1 MYWKR
6 ETESHRF
13 SICSYP
19 LGGSYFPNSCRLARL
34 KSGTGNS
41 ILLSCKGGGPLSP
54 EPSPPAPRCTSS
66 KLKLNC
72 RAGTGMQLSGLPHNI
87 YLPPPAMFWNQGIC
101 TFLMETIIP
110 FFFPFTLLYIIMF
123 SFFVYLKIY
132 FTLKRLLL
140 SSVRVLWKS
149 MRINL
154 FMFLY

>member
-13 SICSYP
+13 SICSYH

-41 ILLSCKGGGPLSP
+41 ILLSRKGGGPLSP
-54 EPSPPAPRCTSS
+54 EPSPAAPRCTSS

-101 TFLMETIIP
+101 TFLMETIIS
-110 FFFPFTLLYIIMF
+110 FFFLLPSCTSLCLVFCTPENILHLKKTTVVF
-123 SFFVYLKIY
+123 CESSLKIY
-132 FTLKRLLL
+132 E
-140 SSVRVLWKS
+140 
-149 MRINL
+149 N
-154 FMFLY
+154 